1 MFISGMSPYSAMAFS
16 ILTLSIG
23 VPSAVKT
30 FNWLGTLWG
39 GKIRFTTP
47 MLFAIGFVSLFVAG
61 GITGLVLGQTS
72 LDLPMHDTY
81 FVLGHF
87 HLVMGVAAIFGM
99 FAGIYFWFPKMFG
112 RMMSE
117 RLGRIHFWITFVG
130 VYAIFIPMH
139 IMGIVGMPRR
149 YSQFAENG
157 QQIYGFLAS
166 LHPLVKFVTIAAI
179 VTFLTQFIFLFNLLW
194 SLFKGKR
201 AGDNPWEATTL
212 EWATTSPPPHD
223 NFAGIPPVVYRGA
236 YEYSVPGAPQDYIMQ
251 TTPDPADES
260 TVIAQEGSN
269 GHDGHKH

>member
-1 MFISGMSPYSAMAFS
+1 PYSALAFS
-16 ILTLSIG
+16 VLTLSIG

-61 GITGLVLGQTS
+61 GITGIVLGQTS

-99 FAGIYFWFPKMFG
+99 FAGVYFWFPKMFG

-117 RLGRIHFWITFVG
+117 RLGRLHFWITFAG

-149 YSQFAENG
+149 YAQFTE
-157 QQIYGFLAS
+157 YKFLET
-166 LHPLVKFVTIAAI
+166 LHPLVVFVTISVFVTAA
-179 VTFLTQFIFLFNLLW
+179 VQLVFLFNFIW
-194 SLFKGKR
+194 SLFKGEK

-223 NFAGIPPVVYRGA
+223 NFAGIPQTVYRGP
-236 YEYSVPGAPQDYIMQ
+236 YEFSVPGAPKDYIMQ
-251 TTPDPADES
+251 NEPDTAATATPAAI
-260 TVIAQEGSN
+260 TGVQGGN
-269 GHDGHKH
+269 GDGNHHGHEH